1 LEKIFILAVK
11 GVCVLELNDQL
22 ENILTSNAEQL
33 SKIELYKGLLT
44 EHSTLSDKVAAYLFQ
59 NIKLGEERGKSES
72 EIKLLQAKIIALKA
86 AETYLDTLTEETN
99 NRISNL
105 SSTIRNLED
114 DPEIKKYIK
123 AQSKK

>member
-1 LEKIFILAVK
+1 M
-11 GVCVLELNDQL
+11 ELNDQL
-22 ENILTSNAEQL
+22 ENILTSNDEQL
-33 SKIELYKGLLT
+33 SKVELYKHLLT
-44 EHSTLSDKVAAYLFQ
+44 EHSTLSDKIAAYLFQ

-114 DPEIKKYIK
+114 DPEIKKFIK
-123 AQSKK
+123 AQAKK

>member
-1 LEKIFILAVK
+1 MEKIFILAVK